1 MPAAKDA
8 LPKGDFRDWPA
19 IDAWADQIAHDLVAA
34 GDAARRTSGP
44 DSTIADGLP
53 MQANVATPSRLKPV
67 VATVVGIPAA
77 AIVLAAANGASAPLV
92 GDGAAALVAL
102 WILGSAMC
110 ALGISAMRER
120 FGIARANIPGMP
132 LGLLATALVLSG
144 LFGWPL
150 LLRPIV
156 AALGGPESV
165 SLVRA
170 AIVGVGAVMVAKW
183 AIAWLSYIPRRTAP
197 A

>member
-1 MPAAKDA
+1 MSDRPATAS
-8 LPKGDFRDWPA
+8 RSR
-19 IDAWADQIAHDLVAA
+19 A
-34 GDAARRTSGP
+34 GRSPVQSNAVPS
-44 DSTIADGLP
+44 
-53 MQANVATPSRLKPV
+53 SRLKPV
-67 VATVVGIPAA
+67 IATLFGIPAA
-77 AIVLAAANGASAPLV
+77 AIVFAAVNGGSAPLV

-102 WILGSAMC
+102 WILGSVMC

-120 FGIARANIPGMP
+120 FGLARTNFLGMP

-156 AALGGPESV
+156 DALGGPESA

-170 AIVGVGAVMVAKW
+170 AIVGVGAVMVVKW
-183 AIAWLSYIPRRTAP
+183 AIAWLSYVPRGA
-197 A
+197 AAVAAS

>member
-1 MPAAKDA
+1 MRPPVRASV
-8 LPKGDFRDWPA
+8 
-19 IDAWADQIAHDLVAA
+19 AWAL
-34 GDAARRTSGP
+34 
-44 DSTIADGLP
+44 
-53 MQANVATPSRLKPV
+53 RLKPV
-67 VATVVGIPAA
+67 VATLVGIPAA

-120 FGIARANIPGMP
+120 FGFAPTNLLGMP

-156 AALGGPESV
+156 DALGGPESA

-170 AIVGVGAVMVAKW
+170 AIVGVGAVMAVKW
-183 AIAWLSYIPRRTAP
+183 TIAWLSYLPRRTAP
-197 A
+197 AAS

>member
-1 MPAAKDA
+1 MQAS
-8 LPKGDFRDWPA
+8 
-19 IDAWADQIAHDLVAA
+19 VAA
-34 GDAARRTSGP
+34 
-44 DSTIADGLP
+44 
-53 MQANVATPSRLKPV
+53 PSRLKPI
-67 VATVVGIPAA
+67 VATLVGIPAA
-77 AIVLAAANGASAPLV
+77 AIVLAAVNGTSAPLF

-102 WILGSAMC
+102 WILGSVMC

-120 FGIARANIPGMP
+120 FGYARTNVVGMP

-156 AALGGPESV
+156 DALGGPESA

-170 AIVGVGAVMVAKW
+170 AIVGVGAVMVVKW
-183 AIAWLSYIPRRTAP
+183 TIAWLYYLPRGTAP
-197 A
+197 AAA